1 MINPHIVRKPS
12 NPSAA
17 PPEAGMHWIN
27 TLTNEEF
34 FSVGTS
40 DISDWIPRRRSGFI
54 LYTVI
59 VTQQNLDDKSLT
71 LPHTPISPESVSI
84 TFVNGTSQVNGIDY
98 TVSGNV
104 VSWDG
109 MGLDNFIEL
118 NDVLIV
124 QH

>member
-12 NPSAA
+12 NPNAA

-27 TLTNEEF
+27 TVTNEEF
-34 FSVGTS
+34 FSVGVS
-40 DISDWIPRRRSGFI
+40 AVSDWIPRRRSGFI

-59 VTQQNLDDKSLT
+59 VTQQNINDKSLT
-71 LPHTPISPESVSI
+71 LPHIPISAESVSI
-84 TFVNGTSQVNGIDY
+84 TFVNGTSQVNGVDY
-98 TVSGNV
+98 VVSGSV
-104 VSWDG
+104 VSWED

>member
-40 DISDWIPRRRSGFI
+40 SVTDWIPRRRSGFI
-54 LYTVI
+54 LYTVVI
-59 VTQQNLDDKSLT
+59 TQQNLNDKSLT
-71 LPHTPISPESVSI
+71 LPHTPISSESVSI
-84 TFVNGTSQVNGIDY
+84 SFVNGTSQVNGIDY
-98 TVSGNV
+98 EVSGNV
-104 VSWDG
+104 VSWED